1 MKSLKDLA
9 AELDEAKEIVAGED
23 QTEQVEASDGTQ
35 EAYDILANA
44 VAVAMSQI
52 ENTLGMEW
60 QSAGEATKFAQKL
73 LKGLAGPGRSHLAK
87 RLAKYERQGADRTI
101 SVARRTLAQ

>member
-1 MKSLKDLA
+1 MKTLKELAESLDQA
-9 AELDEAKEIVAGED
+9 TEIVADTVAE
-23 QTEQVEASDGTQ
+23 EQVEATDDSQ
-35 EAYDILANA
+35 EAYEILANA

-60 QSAGEATKFAQKL
+60 HSANDATKYAQKL
-73 LKGLAGPGRSHLAK
+73 LKGLAGTGRSHLAK

-101 SVARRTLAQ
+101 SVARRSLAQ